1 MRYDHRDF
9 KQLISTVHDQQEVI
23 GTMMK
28 TISDQQKD
36 YSESTKEQQKTIS
49 DQQDLINR
57 LSMPAGSQLI
67 SGTTTTTSTSTING
81 THETTS
87 TTATTTT
94 TNISQLTGP
103 MCTKCR
109 KVNVTDKYKSDQRWK
124 SRCDSCLSKI
134 RTTQN
139 KRKRQKNEE

>member
-1 MRYDHRDF
+1 
-9 KQLISTVHDQQEVI
+9 
-23 GTMMK
+23 MMK

-67 SGTTTTTSTSTING
+67 SGTTTTTSTSTMDEKQ
-81 THETTS
+81 ETTS

-94 TNISQLTGP
+94 TNITQIIGP
-103 MCTKCR
+103 VCTMCRQK
-109 KVNVTDKYKSDQRWK
+109 NVTEQYKKDHRWK
-124 SRCDSCLSKI
+124 TRCTECLSKC
-134 RTTQN
+134 RTIANNT
-139 KRKRQKNEE
+139 KRKRD